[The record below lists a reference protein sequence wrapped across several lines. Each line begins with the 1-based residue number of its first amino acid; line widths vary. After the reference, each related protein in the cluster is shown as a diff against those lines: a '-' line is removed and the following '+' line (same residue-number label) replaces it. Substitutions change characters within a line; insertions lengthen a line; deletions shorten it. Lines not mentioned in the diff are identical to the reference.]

1 MVQGLFLEY
10 AIMRSKRSS
19 NRLVAPFRE
28 INKERERKKT
38 IASSFSF
45 LDEKF
50 LYRVESFPKR
60 GRGGGGGL
68 YRRSCVRARENNPSR
83 VTHE

>member
-28 INKERERKKT
+28 INKEREKKDDS
-38 IASSFSF
+38 I
-45 LDEKF
+45 L
-50 LYRVESFPKR
+50 LLFPR
-60 GRGGGGGL
+60 
-68 YRRSCVRARENNPSR
+68 
-83 VTHE
+83 